1 MVTWAEAKE
10 SGRVVDKLNDAKRIA
25 PRRGNTGGKK
35 TCIYPDLVCAFDIE
49 TSSHVERVKKGK
61 KYVPAGYSWMYI

>member
-10 SGRVVDKLNDAKRIA
+10 SGRVVDKLNGAKRVT

-35 TCIYPDLVCAFDIE
+35 RASIRIWCAPLILKHRR
-49 TSSHVERVKKGK
+49 TLSG
-61 KYVPAGYSWMYI
+61 